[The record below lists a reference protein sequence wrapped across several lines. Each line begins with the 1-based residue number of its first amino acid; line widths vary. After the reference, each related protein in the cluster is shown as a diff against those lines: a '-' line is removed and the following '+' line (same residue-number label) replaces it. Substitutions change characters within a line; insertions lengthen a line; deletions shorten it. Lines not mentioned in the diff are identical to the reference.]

1 LGIRS
6 IDHNNAS
13 ARPWSFALG
22 CAPELYTLASLRYDL
37 SKLHAKGLVAKLPNS
52 RRYQLL
58 RHGYS
63 ICLVFLKLFERV
75 YAPLQQAFSAPSKQT
90 QSSNAKDELGSTTFI
105 NTLSTTSIASS
116 ELLALKPRDCTLKR
130 EQNSCYEHDNGLI
143 ILLKGRPVIGIIAS
157 SFPLETSIAQ
167 SRLPLLDS
175 TPVPP
180 LIAHA
185 TNCNKLMTQ
194 LGK

>member
-1 LGIRS
+1 MRRS
-6 IDHNNAS
+6 
-13 ARPWSFALG
+13 P
-22 CAPELYTLASLRYDL
+22 
-37 SKLHAKGLVAKLPNS
+37 
-52 RRYQLL
+52 
-58 RHGYS
+58 
-63 ICLVFLKLFERV
+63 
-75 YAPLQQAFSAPSKQT
+75 QAFSPSSKQT

-116 ELLALKPRDCTLKR
+116 ELLALKPRDCTFER

-157 SFPLETSIAQ
+157 SFPLKTSIAQ
-167 SRLPLLDS
+167 SRLPPLDNA
-175 TPVPP
+175 PVPPP

-185 TNCNKLMTQ
+185 TNCNELMTQ